1 MKRYLLQ
8 CECALATAMTALVLC
23 ALALTATAA
32 ETQAQWD
39 GLMRIPSKQFDLVY
53 VRPGASL
60 AGYKRVQLDAVEV
73 AFAKDW
79 DPNRDVRELSR
90 RLSQSDIEALKADL
104 VAEFGKAFKE
114 ELGKAGYALVEQSGE
129 GVLRVTARVKDLYIN
144 APDAQGVNRVRSFV
158 ADAGHMTLVAELRDA
173 ITGQALAHIVDR
185 EQGLQIG
192 RVQTS
197 TSVTNSAE
205 VQRIVA
211 AWADALRKEV
221 IEADAKPAGK

>member
-8 CECALATAMTALVLC
+8 REHTLATAMTTLTLVLC

-32 ETQAQWD
+32 ETPAQWD
-39 GLMRIPSKQFDLVY
+39 GLTRVPSKQFDLVY

-60 AGYKRVQLDAVEV
+60 AGYKQVRLDAVEV
-73 AFAKDW
+73 AFDKNW

-90 RLSQSDIEALKADL
+90 RLSQSDIEAMKADL
-104 VAEFGKAFKE
+104 VAEFGEAFKE
-114 ELGKAGYALVEQSGE
+114 EFAKAGYTLVDQSGE
-129 GVLRVTARVKDLYIN
+129 GVLRVTASVKDLYIN

-158 ADAGHMTLVAELRDA
+158 ADAGRMTLVAELRDA
-173 ITGQALAHIVDR
+173 VTGQALAHIVDR

-192 RVQTS
+192 RVQPS

-205 VQRIVA
+205 AHRIIA
-211 AWADALRKEV
+211 AWVDALRKEV
-221 IEADAKPAGK
+221 IEANAK